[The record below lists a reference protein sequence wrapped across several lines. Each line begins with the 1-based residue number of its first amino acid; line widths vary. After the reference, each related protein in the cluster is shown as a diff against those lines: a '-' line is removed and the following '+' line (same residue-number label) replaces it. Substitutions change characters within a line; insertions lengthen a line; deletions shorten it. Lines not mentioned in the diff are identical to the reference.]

1 MNVSIV
7 RGTLSHPP
15 DTRVLASGTTVVS
28 YDVTVRPDEGPAE
41 TVPVTW
47 FDPPTAAT
55 SLVEGDEVLVTGRVR
70 RRFYRAGGRTQSRT
84 DVVADEVVRTR
95 AKVRAARALQAAVDR
110 LGVADPPAAAA

>member
-7 RGTLSHPP
+7 RGILARRP
-15 DTRVLASGTTVVS
+15 DTRVLASGATVVS

-47 FDPPTAAT
+47 FDPPASAS
-55 SLVEGDEVLVTGRVR
+55 SLGEGDEVLVTGRVR

-84 DVVADEVVRTR
+84 DLVADTVTRTSARVRS
-95 AKVRAARALQAAVDR
+95 ARALDAAVDR
-110 LGVADPPAAAA
+110 LAGVRPSEPT